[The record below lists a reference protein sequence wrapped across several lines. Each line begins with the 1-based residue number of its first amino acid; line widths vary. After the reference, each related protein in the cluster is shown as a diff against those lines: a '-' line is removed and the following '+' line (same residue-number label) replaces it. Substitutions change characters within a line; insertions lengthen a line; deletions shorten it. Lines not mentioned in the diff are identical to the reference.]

1 MWDCHTTLP
10 QRIDLALNGCLRNW
24 RLRTRLGRSHRQIRK
39 IVKPPWCAVPTRGV
53 GGIVNSKVLFRR
65 HAVKPNVTE
74 LRSHKGS
81 WQIQPRNSR
90 WLASVVGKTHRNASA
105 NLFWAFVMPALRIID
120 TPSDSHK
127 GSLRK
132 PSRASAAGGARRTP
146 GPVATSV
153 DLFTPHSTQIGAAE
167 SPWRCWWTAA
177 AACEPSAATAAW
189 PAGRFAEARRLW
201 RQHRDH
207 APRHQRHRQGPRV
220 GRP

>member
-1 MWDCHTTLP
+1 MMWDCHTTLP

-127 GSLRK
+127 VHYVQHHSGSNRACHSVCAIFIPHPELWQH
-132 PSRASAAGGARRTP
+132 SRCAGP
-146 GPVATSV
+146 
-153 DLFTPHSTQIGAAE
+153 
-167 SPWRCWWTAA
+167 
-177 AACEPSAATAAW
+177 
-189 PAGRFAEARRLW
+189 
-201 RQHRDH
+201 
-207 APRHQRHRQGPRV
+207 
-220 GRP
+220 

>member
-1 MWDCHTTLP
+1 MWDCHTMLP

-53 GGIVNSKVLFRR
+53 GGIVNSTVLFRR

-74 LRSHKGS
+74 LRSHKVS

-120 TPSDSHK
+120 TPSGSPK
-127 GSLRK
+127 GHYVNPPTRGFSRMPKERRSRSLAVS
-132 PSRASAAGGARRTP
+132 PPTPPGWQSR
-146 GPVATSV
+146 
-153 DLFTPHSTQIGAAE
+153 
-167 SPWRCWWTAA
+167 
-177 AACEPSAATAAW
+177 
-189 PAGRFAEARRLW
+189 
-201 RQHRDH
+201 
-207 APRHQRHRQGPRV
+207 
-220 GRP
+220 

>member
-1 MWDCHTTLP
+1 MTGMTAGRHP
-10 QRIDLALNGCLRNW
+10 AIDPRRVANTRATD
-24 RLRTRLGRSHRQIRK
+24 RTRHELGNGRPPHDVGSPYHAATAHRFGSERMPQELAVANSIGGGSHRQIRK

-120 TPSDSHK
+120 TPF
-127 GSLRK
+127 GSPKDHYVNPPTRGF
-132 PSRASAAGGARRTP
+132 SRMPKERRSRSLAVSPPTP
-146 GPVATSV
+146 PGW
-153 DLFTPHSTQIGAAE
+153 QC
-167 SPWRCWWTAA
+167 R
-177 AACEPSAATAAW
+177 
-189 PAGRFAEARRLW
+189 
-201 RQHRDH
+201 
-207 APRHQRHRQGPRV
+207 
-220 GRP
+220 

>member
-127 GSLRK
+127 GHYVNPHRWVVGTTFEWQFVL
-132 PSRASAAGGARRTP
+132 PIP
-146 GPVATSV
+146 G
-153 DLFTPHSTQIGAAE
+153 
-167 SPWRCWWTAA
+167 R
-177 AACEPSAATAAW
+177 
-189 PAGRFAEARRLW
+189 
-201 RQHRDH
+201 RQHTPETH
-207 APRHQRHRQGPRV
+207 KPWVSPRPT
-220 GRP
+220 RPCV